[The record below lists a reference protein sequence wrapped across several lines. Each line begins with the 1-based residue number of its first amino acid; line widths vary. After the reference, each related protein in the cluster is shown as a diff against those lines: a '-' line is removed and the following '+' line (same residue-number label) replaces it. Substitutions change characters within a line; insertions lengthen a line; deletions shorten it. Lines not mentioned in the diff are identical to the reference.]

1 MDISAINSGLSAGGL
16 LRGSGP
22 ANNSF
27 NSATTAAEAA
37 SFEAVLKDLQ
47 KKAKVTASHVVNEEA
62 KSQQDKELKEAC
74 KGFEAMFLNM
84 MYKQMRATVPTDD
97 LFGDSN
103 AKKIYQEMHDEK
115 LMDGIAQ
122 GGGVG
127 LADMLYKQLSR
138 EASAKS
144 NLIDKAT

>member
-1 MDISAINSGLSAGGL
+1 MDISSVGGVNLGKYPVAGSQRNSNFDSA
-16 LRGSGP
+16 
-22 ANNSF
+22 N
-27 NSATTAAEAA
+27 TAAEAA
-37 SFEAVLKDLQ
+37 AFAEVLKDLRN
-47 KKAKVTASHVVNEEA
+47 KAQVKEGHVVNEA
-62 KSQQDKELKEAC
+62 PKDQQDKELKEAC

-84 MYKQMRATVPTDD
+84 MYKQMRATVPTDT
-97 LFGDSN
+97 LFGESN

-115 LMDGIAQ
+115 LMDSIAD

>member
-16 LRGSGP
+16 LKGSGP

-27 NSATTAAEAA
+27 NSASTAAEAA

-47 KKAKVTASHVVNEEA
+47 KKAKVTASHVVNEA
-62 KSQQDKELKEAC
+62 ARSQEDKDLKEAC

-84 MYKQMRATVPTDD
+84 MYKEMRATVPEDS
-97 LFGDSN
+97 LFGESN
-103 AKKIYQEMHDEK
+103 AQKIFRDMHDEK
-115 LMDGIAQ
+115 LMENVAN

-127 LADMLYKQLSR
+127 LADLLYRQLSPQVNGR
-138 EASAKS
+138 
-144 NLIDKAT
+144 IDKGL

>member
-1 MDISAINSGLSAGGL
+1 MDTSSVWGINLGKYPPT
-16 LRGSGP
+16 GSQR
-22 ANNSF
+22 NSNF
-27 NSATTAAEAA
+27 DSATTAAEAA
-37 SFEAVLKDLQ
+37 GFAEVLRDLQ
-47 KKAKVTASHVVNEEA
+47 SKARVREGHVVNEAA
-62 KSQQDKELKEAC
+62 KDQQDKELKEAC
-74 KGFEAMFLNM
+74 KGFESMFLNM

>member
-16 LRGSGP
+16 LKGSGP

-27 NSATTAAEAA
+27 NSASTAAEAA

-47 KKAKVTASHVVNEEA
+47 KKAKVTASHVVNEA
-62 KSQQDKELKEAC
+62 ARSQEDKELKEAC

-84 MYKQMRATVPTDD
+84 RYKEMRATVPEDS
-97 LFGDSN
+97 LFGESN
-103 AKKIYQEMHDEK
+103 AQKIFRDMHDEK
-115 LMDGIAQ
+115 LMENVAN

-127 LADMLYKQLSR
+127 LADLLYRQLSPQVNGR
-138 EASAKS
+138 
-144 NLIDKAT
+144 IDKGL